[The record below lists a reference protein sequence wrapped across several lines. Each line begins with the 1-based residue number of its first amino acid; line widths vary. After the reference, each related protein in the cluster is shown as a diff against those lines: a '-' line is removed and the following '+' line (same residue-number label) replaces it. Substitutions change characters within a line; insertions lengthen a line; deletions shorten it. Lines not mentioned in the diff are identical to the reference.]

1 MKIPFTKYQGTGN
14 DFVLIDNRQDFF
26 PKNDISLI
34 SAIAKSKF
42 GVGADGV
49 ILLENFKE
57 GDFNMIYYKADG
69 SQSLCGNGSRCAV
82 QFAKDLSNIED
93 RAIFQTFDGIHDAF
107 IRNGMIY
114 FSLLD
119 VNKIDVRGTHY
130 FMNNGSP
137 HYVEFVKNV
146 DNIDVFLKG
155 SSIRNSSEFAP
166 GGTNVNFVE
175 VQADLLKVR
184 TYERGVEAETLSCG
198 TGVTASALVAAVT
211 YELKSPIQVMTRGG
225 LLTVTFEKLGSENF
239 HKIYLAGPA
248 LKVFE
253 GSIDL

>member
-1 MKIPFTKYQGTGN
+1 
-14 DFVLIDNRQDFF
+14 
-26 PKNDISLI
+26 
-34 SAIAKSKF
+34 
-42 GVGADGV
+42 
-49 ILLENFKE
+49 
-57 GDFNMIYYKADG
+57 
-69 SQSLCGNGSRCAV
+69 
-82 QFAKDLSNIED
+82 
-93 RAIFQTFDGIHDAF
+93 
-107 IRNGMIY
+107 MIY

-198 TGVTASALVAAVT
+198 TGVTASALVVAVT

>member
-42 GVGADGV
+42 GVCADGV

-57 GDFNMIYYKADG
+57 GDFSMIYYNADG

-82 QFAKDLSNIED
+82 QFAKDLSIIED
-93 RAIFQTFDGIHDAF
+93 RAIFQTFDGIHYAF

>member
-57 GDFNMIYYKADG
+57 GDFSMIYYNADG

-82 QFAKDLSNIED
+82 QFAKDLSIIED

-137 HYVEFVKNV
+137 HYVEFVNNVDNVDTVEKNV
-146 DNIDVFLKG
+146 DDAQN
-155 SSIRNSSEFAP
+155 
-166 GGTNVNFVE
+166 NVNPVDS
-175 VQADLLKVR
+175 VDNVDNVVNALDNVNAKMWILLKMMIMW
-184 TYERGVEAETLSCG
+184 
-198 TGVTASALVAAVT
+198 TARWNMWR
-211 YELKSPIQVMTRGG
+211 I
-225 LLTVTFEKLGSENF
+225 LLAMWIMIIMLTMLLIMW
-239 HKIYLAGPA
+239 KIM
-248 LKVFE
+248 
-253 GSIDL
+253 SIVK